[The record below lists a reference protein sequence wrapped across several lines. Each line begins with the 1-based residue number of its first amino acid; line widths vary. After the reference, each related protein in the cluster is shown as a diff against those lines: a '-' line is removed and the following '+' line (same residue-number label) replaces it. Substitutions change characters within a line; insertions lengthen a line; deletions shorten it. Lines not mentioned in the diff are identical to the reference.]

1 MKCKIWSP
9 HRRPASYHT
18 ISASKQ
24 AMMAR
29 PRTTTKLNHSI
40 EPSLRVPQQPRETEL
55 PVRANTIGA
64 RTLKRTAPRTF
75 AKHAAQGNGEHSAHD
90 GVPRYGQVGRAP
102 LVRNCPSSSYNA
114 GLWNN
119 YCSSNGDASF
129 SVGGVMH
136 SITVQH
142 ASLTANDIS
151 SILNL
156 ICPGCG
162 GPLGGESK
170 EFKCQ
175 GHCRK
180 DWRSDWDSNG
190 LSRSRKKS
198 INRSN
203 SKPMAYPL
211 P

>member
-1 MKCKIWSP
+1 
-9 HRRPASYHT
+9 
-18 ISASKQ
+18 
-24 AMMAR
+24 
-29 PRTTTKLNHSI
+29 
-40 EPSLRVPQQPRETEL
+40 
-55 PVRANTIGA
+55 
-64 RTLKRTAPRTF
+64 
-75 AKHAAQGNGEHSAHD
+75 
-90 GVPRYGQVGRAP
+90 
-102 LVRNCPSSSYNA
+102 
-114 GLWNN
+114 
-119 YCSSNGDASF
+119 
-129 SVGGVMH
+129 MH

-156 ICPGCG
+156 ICPRCG
-162 GPLGGESK
+162 GPLGGASK

-190 LSRSRKKS
+190 LSRSCKKS

-203 SKPMAYPL
+203 SKPIAYPL